1 MKIKSEFINNSYI
14 TEISLNNKKNTNSI
28 IKTKNNNAKNIS
40 KSKTK
45 NNLQNKEKDKNNKLI
60 SSSVKRRTKK
70 DNKSKDK
77 YIKDKKSCSPD
88 IEKNKNGIINT
99 SYIDK
104 TIEKIKKYN
113 MNRNNERFKKI
124 ENIRTIKKR
133 FKIKRNN
140 ENNVLSRYK
149 KNALTLKKNNIIK
162 KKEKSKDEDDLER
175 NMTFD
180 HAEKFL
186 KLVESIPYK
195 ESIKQ
200 NNYSEDDDN
209 HYKIKIDN
217 DIDKSISEDSNT
229 DEIDNLSNEI
239 KELEE
244 DENNILD
251 IMKKIKEFSANSKIN
266 KNN

>member
-1 MKIKSEFINNSYI
+1 
-14 TEISLNNKKNTNSI
+14 
-28 IKTKNNNAKNIS
+28 
-40 KSKTK
+40 
-45 NNLQNKEKDKNNKLI
+45 
-60 SSSVKRRTKK
+60 
-70 DNKSKDK
+70 
-77 YIKDKKSCSPD
+77 
-88 IEKNKNGIINT
+88 
-99 SYIDK
+99 
-104 TIEKIKKYN
+104 
-113 MNRNNERFKKI
+113 
-124 ENIRTIKKR
+124 
-133 FKIKRNN
+133 
-140 ENNVLSRYK
+140 
-149 KNALTLKKNNIIK
+149 
-162 KKEKSKDEDDLER
+162 
-175 NMTFD
+175 MTFD

-266 KNN
+266 KNIFSIN